1 MGAGAAIAILFAVG
15 IFLSWGLSGWGE
27 GAKAGFRDDLR
38 RDLPIALSGVAA
50 VLVGRRLR
58 R

>member
-1 MGAGAAIAILFAVG
+1 MGAGAAIVVLFTFAIV
-15 IFLSWGLSGWGE
+15 LSWGLSGWGE
-27 GAKAGFRDDLR
+27 GAKEGFRADLR
-38 RDLPIALSGVAA
+38 HDLPIAVAGLAA

>member
-1 MGAGAAIAILFAVG
+1 MGAGAAIAALFTFA
-15 IFLSWGLSGWGE
+15 IALSWGLSGWGE
-27 GAKAGFRDDLR
+27 AAKAGFRADLR
-38 RDLPIALSGVAA
+38 HDLPIALSGLAA